1 MDKNGTS
8 YQNIDTKE
16 ILSDIIIYMKYARY
30 DDELKRREVW
40 EEIVER
46 VKNMH
51 IKKFPQVKDDIEFSF
66 KYVLEKKVVPSMR
79 SLQFGGKAIE
89 IAPNRIYNCSYLP
102 VDDYRAFSEICFLLL
117 SGNGVGFSV
126 QTHHVEK
133 LPKII
138 KPSKNS
144 FKRYLIQDSIE
155 GWADAV
161 KVLIKSYFKGDN
173 NIVFDYSSIRPAGT
187 PIKTGGGKAPGPE
200 PLKYGL
206 EKIREILNN
215 KKTGEKLQSFEVH
228 DIVCHIANLVLSGGV
243 RRSALI
249 SLFSYDD
256 DAMFNL
262 KSYFNVLKIEHLTQ
276 TTDIDIK
283 STSLLKVK
291 LTIEEPGYGIREHI
305 LNLNGYDIEQIEK
318 TKKIAWYH
326 IHPQRSTSNNSV
338 LLVRSMIKENEFYD
352 IIKKINEGGFGEPG
366 VYFTNDKDYG
376 TNPCGE
382 ISLRPFSF
390 CNLTEVNISDVEN
403 QEEFLNR
410 IKAATIIGTL
420 QASYTDFHYLRDVW
434 KKNTEKD
441 FLLGVSL
448 TGIAS
453 NTYKKLNIKEGS
465 EYAKKLN
472 EEYSKKI
479 GIKPAARVTTIKP
492 SGTASLVLKCSSGIH
507 PYYSP
512 YYIRRIRMFKN
523 EEIYKYLN
531 SKMPKLLEDDF
542 FSPSTSAVFY
552 IPIKIDNSNASYRYE
567 GIKDQLDR
575 IKYFFENWIK
585 PGHNKGPN
593 YNNISATVY
602 VKNEDWDYLSK
613 WMWENKDKYNGI
625 SVLPYDESIYIQAPL
640 EEITKEKYDEII
652 KEVSNIDL
660 KNINELCDNTS
671 FNEIVACGG
680 GQCDLSV

>member
-1 MDKNGTS
+1 MEKKEVDS
-8 YQNIDTKE
+8 KE
-16 ILSDIIIYMKYARY
+16 ILSNIIVYMKYARY
-30 DDELKRREVW
+30 DENLKRREVW
-40 EEIVER
+40 SEIVER

-51 IKKFPQVKDDIEFSF
+51 IENYPQMKEEIEFAF
-66 KYVLEKKVVPSMR
+66 KYVLDKKVVPSMR
-79 SLQFGGKAIE
+79 SLQFGGKAIN
-89 IAPNRIYNCSYLP
+89 ITPNRIYNCSYLP

-126 QTHHVEK
+126 QTHHIEK

-173 NIVFDYSSIRPAGT
+173 NIIFDYSNIRPAGT

-206 EKIREILNN
+206 EKIREILD
-215 KKTGEKLQSFEVH
+215 KKKSGERLESYEIH

-249 SLFSYDD
+249 SLFSYGDE
-256 DAMFNL
+256 AMFNL
-262 KSYFNVLKIEHLTQ
+262 KTYFPVLNIEYLNQ
-276 TTDIDIK
+276 TTDIDSKTPEKI
-283 STSLLKVK
+283 KVK
-291 LTIEEPGYGIREHI
+291 LTVNEPGYGIREHI
-305 LNLNGYDIEQIEK
+305 LELSGDEIAQIDK
-318 TKKIAWYH
+318 TKQLAWYY
-326 IHPQRSTSNNSV
+326 IHPQRSCSNNSV

-390 CNLTEVNISDVEN
+390 CNLTEVNISDVET
-403 QEEFLNR
+403 QDEFLNR

-420 QASYTDFHYLRDVW
+420 QATYTNFHYLRDIW

-441 FLLGVSL
+441 SLLGVSL

-453 NTYKKLNIKEGS
+453 NTYKKLDIKEGA
-465 EYAKKLN
+465 EYAKELNKKYAEKL
-472 EEYSKKI
+472 
-479 GIKPAARVTTIKP
+479 GINPAARVTTIKP

-507 PYYSP
+507 PYYAP
-512 YYIRRIRMFKN
+512 YYIRRVRMFKN
-523 EEIYKYLN
+523 EEIYKYL
-531 SKMPKLLEDDF
+531 SLKMPNLLEDDF
-542 FSPSTSAVFY
+542 FNKSASAVFS
-552 IPIKIDNSNASYRYE
+552 IPIKIDNPNASYRYE
-567 GIKDQLDR
+567 SIESQLER

-602 VKNEDWDYLSK
+602 VKKEEWDYLAK

-625 SVLPYDESIYIQAPL
+625 SVLPYDDGTYIQAPL
-640 EEITKEKYDEII
+640 EEITKEKYDELI
-652 KEVSNIDL
+652 KEVDDIDL
-660 KNINELCDNTS
+660 TQLNEYTDNTA

-680 GQCDLSV
+680 GQCDIQM